1 MHYFCKGG
9 EVMLYIDEDDNIKL
23 TRGDTAVIDIEITD
37 ASGNPYIM
45 QPLDELIFTVRKIY
59 DAGSVVIE
67 KTLQT
72 PVITLVTNDTKDL
85 TFGLYRYDIYLY
97 NSSTHIIDTFIAE
110 KIFEVAEEVHEFEQ
124 FNRSRNAARKA
135 KK

>member
-1 MHYFCKGG
+1 
-9 EVMLYIDEDDNIKL
+9 MLYIDEDDNIKL

-37 ASGNPYIM
+37 ASGSPYVM

-59 DAGSVVIE
+59 DAGSVVIN

-97 NSSTHIIDTFIAE
+97 NSSTHVLDTFIAE
-110 KIFEVAEEVHEFEQ
+110 KIFEVAEEVHEFGQ
-124 FNRSRNAARKA
+124 FNRPRNAARKS
-135 KK
+135 

>member
-1 MHYFCKGG
+1 
-9 EVMLYIDEDDNIKL
+9 MLYIDEDDNIKL
-23 TRGDTAVIDIEITD
+23 TRGDTAIIDIEITD
-37 ASGNPYIM
+37 ADGEPYIM

-72 PVITLVTNDTKDL
+72 PVITLVTDDTKDL

-97 NSSTHIIDTFIAE
+97 NSSTHVLDTFIAE
-110 KIFEVAEEVHEFEQ
+110 KIFEVAEEVHNFGE
-124 FNRSRNAARKA
+124 FNRPRNAARKS
-135 KK
+135 